1 MLLILQN
8 VDKGEEVKNTENF
21 ADVLCEWFPRAR
33 EKGGRNTADG
43 DDLRAFYR
51 GPQGQEQISSAL
63 GCRKSCPKNVRL
75 LMDDRISARTGENVA
90 FLLITEKR
98 CRLGSLQIY
107 IHWTTFW
114 TTNPLEWKNL
124 TGGLNLI
131 RLTFPQAGEEK
142 S

>member
-1 MLLILQN
+1 
-8 VDKGEEVKNTENF
+8 
-21 ADVLCEWFPRAR
+21 
-33 EKGGRNTADG
+33 
-43 DDLRAFYR
+43 
-51 GPQGQEQISSAL
+51 
-63 GCRKSCPKNVRL
+63 
-75 LMDDRISARTGENVA
+75 MDDRIPATTGENVA

-107 IHWTTFW
+107 IHWTKFW

-142 S
+142 KVETAAARGGNVKEEGLFRNITVLRVAAVATDPNSQLSNSYHHPNVKCRAKVKVGVKENFDSSLK